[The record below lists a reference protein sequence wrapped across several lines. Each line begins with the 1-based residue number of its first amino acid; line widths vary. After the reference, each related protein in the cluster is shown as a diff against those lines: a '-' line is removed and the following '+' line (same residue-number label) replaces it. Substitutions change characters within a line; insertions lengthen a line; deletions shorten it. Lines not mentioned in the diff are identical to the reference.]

1 MQYLFNVL
9 VKYIEKVSANNVVQL
24 HIDNATNMRNI
35 VEILMFHF
43 PKL

>member
-1 MQYLFNVL
+1 MQYFFNVL
-9 VKYIEKVSANNVVQL
+9 AKYNEKVSTNNVVQF
-24 HIDNATNMRNI
+24 HIDNATNIRNI

>member
-9 VKYIEKVSANNVVQL
+9 AKYIEKESTNNVVQL
-24 HIDNATNMRNI
+24 HIVNATNMRNI
-35 VEILMFHF
+35 IEIIMFHF